1 MFITRKRYEADI
13 AKAKKEAA
21 NEVYKRMDEENQT
34 RWIRKE
40 LEKLGLRVSR
50 LEKDCVRRRVKEDTE
65 EMLPF

>member
-21 NEVYKRMDEENQT
+21 NEVYKRMDEENRA
-34 RWIRKE
+34 RWVGTE
-40 LEKLGLRVSR
+40 LEELELRVRR

-65 EMLPF
+65 ERLPF

>member
-1 MFITRKRYEADI
+1 MFITRK
-13 AKAKKEAA
+13 KFEAA
-21 NEVYKRMDEENQT
+21 IAEAREEATNEVYKRMDEENQT